1 MTWRTDA
8 QPLLSKPDVRSVT
21 RYDTG
26 ISRVDPR
33 PELCLRYVTPLS
45 RAADDAELPSD
56 PESRAA
62 VMGYSEWG
70 TGWPCTIPAAAA
82 TSSGTHPLLTGS
94 GVGRRHTSREANRGH
109 APNRAAGASEV
120 SQRYQGL
127 ND

>member
-33 PELCLRYVTPLS
+33 PELVLAVVTPLS

-70 TGWPCTIPAAAA
+70 TGWPCTIQRQRRHRPAR
-82 TSSGTHPLLTGS
+82 TRSSL
-94 GVGRRHTSREANRGH
+94 GVGCGAAIPAVGLTAVTP
-109 APNRAAGASEV
+109 PNRA
-120 SQRYQGL
+120 
-127 ND
+127 